1 LGIEVINPKTVSKPI
16 KPTFSQAVKVTGKT
30 FLFISGQ
37 VSVDKE
43 GNTIGKGDVKA
54 QTRQVIENIRTL
66 IENAGGTI
74 KNIIKVTVYLVDMEH
89 FDAVHEVRKEYFKE
103 SPPAS
108 TLVQVSRLVSVDWLI
123 EIDAI
128 AILD

>member
-1 LGIEVINPKTVSKPI
+1 LKIEVINPKTVSKPI
-16 KPTFSQAVKVTGKT
+16 KLTFSQAVKVTGKT

-54 QTRQVIENIRTL
+54 QTRQVIENIKTL
-66 IENAGGTI
+66 VENAGSTI

-89 FDAVHEVRKEYFKE
+89 FEPVHEVRKEYFKE
-103 SPPAS
+103 NPPAS
-108 TLVQVSRLVSVDWLI
+108 TLVQVNKLVSPDWLI